1 MNYGLSYKGS
11 KSRIAKWVVEALPSA
26 DVWVEP
32 FAGGC
37 AVTHAAILSGK
48 YKRFIINDITDS
60 AKFFVDTV
68 NGKFKDENRWISR
81 EDFFRLKKDDT
92 YVRLC
97 FSFGNNQRTYCYSE
111 QVEPYKK
118 AFHYAICFG
127 DFSLFEDMDISIPED
142 VFKGCDTFKDR
153 RHAIKDI
160 LVKLNYPDNLQRLQN
175 MERLERLWDLQ
186 SLQGMSNIEVFQ
198 GDYRELG
205 IPEEE
210 KYVIYCD
217 PPYINTE
224 GYSTKFSHEEFY
236 GWAKRQKNC
245 YISEYW
251 MPEDFERVDYIDKTV
266 LFCGNNKGCNK

>member
-1 MNYGLSYKGS
+1 MQSVLVILVCLK
-11 KSRIAKWVVEALPSA
+11 IWV
-26 DVWVEP
+26 
-32 FAGGC
+32 
-37 AVTHAAILSGK
+37 
-48 YKRFIINDITDS
+48 
-60 AKFFVDTV
+60 
-68 NGKFKDENRWISR
+68 
-81 EDFFRLKKDDT
+81 
-92 YVRLC
+92 
-97 FSFGNNQRTYCYSE
+97 
-111 QVEPYKK
+111 
-118 AFHYAICFG
+118 
-127 DFSLFEDMDISIPED
+127 SLFRKMCLR
-142 VFKGCDTFKDR
+142 GCDTFKDR

-186 SLQGMSNIEVFQ
+186 SLQGMGNIEVFQ

-217 PPYINTE
+217 PPYINTK

-266 LFCGNNKGCNK
+266 LFCGNNKGCNKQEGLWICKNNLF

>member
-1 MNYGLSYKGS
+1 
-11 KSRIAKWVVEALPSA
+11 
-26 DVWVEP
+26 
-32 FAGGC
+32 
-37 AVTHAAILSGK
+37 
-48 YKRFIINDITDS
+48 
-60 AKFFVDTV
+60 
-68 NGKFKDENRWISR
+68 
-81 EDFFRLKKDDT
+81 
-92 YVRLC
+92 
-97 FSFGNNQRTYCYSE
+97 
-111 QVEPYKK
+111 
-118 AFHYAICFG
+118 
-127 DFSLFEDMDISIPED
+127 
-142 VFKGCDTFKDR
+142 
-153 RHAIKDI
+153 
-160 LVKLNYPDNLQRLQN
+160 

-186 SLQGMSNIEVFQ
+186 SLQGMGNIEVFQ

-266 LFCGNNKGCNK
+266 LFCGNNKGCNKQEGLWVCKNNLF